1 MSRRPLS
8 WRVVAAGAAALAVLL
23 PAAQARATGAAT
35 LASYAGRAESWG
47 LDMRVV
53 PVNQRETFPDLADE
67 YYPHTMAA
75 VDSLPHA
82 VADGEF
88 FDPGALVRVGPGE
101 GNGVYLQPNGAP
113 PILPKYPYIAQTTSD
128 ANSRRD
134 VDAGTGQPFTPEPGV
149 VPAATV
155 PGAPQATGFGAG
167 TAHAHADASPM
178 GDSKGAV
185 AGVNLGAVSVAS
197 ITGES
202 SAKQVGGVITATT
215 TTTMKDITALGVI
228 HIAGTTLTATLESA
242 GPGTSKATGSVTYAG
257 VTVAGTPATI
267 DQDGLHVGGNDVST
281 AQVKSALQQLNA
293 ALAKANAQL
302 VASQVITTPKSDA
315 TTETITNAV
324 DGFGI
329 TFADPQNNLS
339 VLISFGH
346 AELSAR
352 TVLGAASGLAVPPP
366 INLPPAPAPVSSGP
380 ALSDTVPP
388 AATGGAVTHRL
399 TQRRHRLAL
408 LPVGAQAHML
418 VLPFI
423 AVPAELVMIGLLVQA
438 WRMRRPPGLEEDLL
452 AL

>member
-1 MSRRPLS
+1 
-8 WRVVAAGAAALAVLL
+8 
-23 PAAQARATGAAT
+23 
-35 LASYAGRAESWG
+35 
-47 LDMRVV
+47 
-53 PVNQRETFPDLADE
+53 
-67 YYPHTMAA
+67 
-75 VDSLPHA
+75 
-82 VADGEF
+82 
-88 FDPGALVRVGPGE
+88 
-101 GNGVYLQPNGAP
+101 
-113 PILPKYPYIAQTTSD
+113 
-128 ANSRRD
+128 
-134 VDAGTGQPFTPEPGV
+134 
-149 VPAATV
+149 
-155 PGAPQATGFGAG
+155 
-167 TAHAHADASPM
+167 M
-178 GDSKGAV
+178 GDAKGAV
-185 AGVNLGAVSVAS
+185 AAVNLGAVSVAS

-202 SAKQVGGVITATT
+202 TAKQVGGVITATT

-329 TFADPQNNLS
+329 TVADPQNNLS

-352 TVLGAASGLAVPPP
+352 TLLGAAAGLAVPPP
-366 INLPPAPAPVSSGP
+366 VNLPPAPAPVSSGP
-380 ALSDTVPP
+380 ALSETVPL
-388 AATGGAVTHRL
+388 AAAAGGAVTHRL